1 MMIYD
6 NDSYLMPFKKAI
18 DARHARIADAV
29 GKIAGNS
36 EGSLSDNINNH
47 LYYGLHR
54 QADGSWVFREWAPNA
69 VRIYLIGD
77 FYNWKRTGG
86 YCLNPLGNGDWE
98 IVIPD
103 FFIHH
108 GDLYKLYVEWPGGG
122 GERLPA
128 YVTRAVQDEE
138 TKAFCAQVWD
148 PATAYSWKNPRPARI
163 ADPLIYECHIGM
175 SSEEEKVA
183 TFTEFRQNVLPRIA
197 ALGYDVIQIMA
208 LQEHPYYGSF
218 GYQVSNFFAL
228 SSRFGTPEEFK
239 ELVDEAHGLG
249 IAVIMD
255 IVHSHSVDNVAEG
268 LGMFD
273 GREDL
278 YFHKGPQGHHP
289 AWGSRCFDYGKQ
301 ATVCFLLSNC
311 KFWMEEYMLD
321 GFRFDGVTSMLYW
334 DHGLGK
340 DFGRYDLYFDS
351 GVDESAVTYLA
362 LANMLVHE
370 IHPDALTIA
379 EDVSGMAGLAAP
391 YEEGGVGFDFRMA
404 MGIAD
409 HWIKWI
415 KERPDETW
423 SPGEIWYELTNKRAD
438 ERTVSY
444 AECHDQALV
453 GDQTILFRLLGAK
466 MYTAMSK
473 ASEDLVVDRGIALH
487 KMIRLITLATCG
499 GGYLNFMGNEFG
511 HPEGIDFPRSGN
523 GWSYKYARR
532 QWSLVDNPDLRY
544 HDLGA
549 FDAAM
554 IGFVRDNGLLGF
566 PPEHVLSDEKNKILV
581 FKRKNCIFAFNFNP
595 SGSFADY
602 KVPAPAG
609 KYSVALDTDS
619 PGFGGFGR
627 VDHSVHH
634 FTVSEEPTDGQK
646 RFDDVLSLYL
656 PSRTAI
662 VLILVD

>member
-6 NDSYLMPFKKAI
+6 NDSYLMPFKNAI

-77 FYNWKRTGG
+77 FNNWKRTGG

-278 YFHKGPQGHHP
+278 YLQ
-289 AWGSRCFDYGKQ
+289 
-301 ATVCFLLSNC
+301 
-311 KFWMEEYMLD
+311 
-321 GFRFDGVTSMLYW
+321 
-334 DHGLGK
+334 
-340 DFGRYDLYFDS
+340 
-351 GVDESAVTYLA
+351 
-362 LANMLVHE
+362 
-370 IHPDALTIA
+370 
-379 EDVSGMAGLAAP
+379 
-391 YEEGGVGFDFRMA
+391 
-404 MGIAD
+404 
-409 HWIKWI
+409 
-415 KERPDETW
+415 
-423 SPGEIWYELTNKRAD
+423 
-438 ERTVSY
+438 
-444 AECHDQALV
+444 
-453 GDQTILFRLLGAK
+453 
-466 MYTAMSK
+466 
-473 ASEDLVVDRGIALH
+473 
-487 KMIRLITLATCG
+487 
-499 GGYLNFMGNEFG
+499 
-511 HPEGIDFPRSGN
+511 
-523 GWSYKYARR
+523 
-532 QWSLVDNPDLRY
+532 
-544 HDLGA
+544 
-549 FDAAM
+549 
-554 IGFVRDNGLLGF
+554 
-566 PPEHVLSDEKNKILV
+566 V
-581 FKRKNCIFAFNFNP
+581 F
-595 SGSFADY
+595 
-602 KVPAPAG
+602 
-609 KYSVALDTDS
+609 
-619 PGFGGFGR
+619 
-627 VDHSVHH
+627 
-634 FTVSEEPTDGQK
+634 
-646 RFDDVLSLYL
+646 
-656 PSRTAI
+656 
-662 VLILVD
+662 